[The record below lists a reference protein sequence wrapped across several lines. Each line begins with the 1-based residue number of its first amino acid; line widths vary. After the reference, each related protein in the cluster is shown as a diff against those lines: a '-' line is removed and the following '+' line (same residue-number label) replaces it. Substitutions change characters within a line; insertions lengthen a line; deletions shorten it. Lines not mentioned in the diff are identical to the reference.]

1 MMEVNEMKHWD
12 ELRDNLCRELDEI
25 AGKGELSA
33 GDLETVDKLTHT
45 LKNLDKI
52 MMGGEY
58 SNAGDWY
65 AMGNYGRES
74 YRGDYRDGMSYRG
87 RKRDSMGRYSRA
99 DAKDDMADKLRR
111 MMDDAPD
118 SRTREALEK
127 ALRCMEE

>member
-1 MMEVNEMKHWD
+1 MKHWD

-65 AMGNYGRES
+65 AMGNYGQES

-127 ALRCMEE
+127 ALRCMED

>member
-1 MMEVNEMKHWD
+1 MKHLE
-12 ELRDNLCRELDEI
+12 ELREILCQELEEI
-25 AGKGELSA
+25 AGKGELTA
-33 GDLETVDKLTHT
+33 GALDTVDKLTHT

-52 MMGGEY
+52 MMSEGY

-65 AMGNYGRES
+65 AMGNYGR
-74 YRGDYRDGMSYRG
+74 GMYRDDRYDTSYRG

-99 DAKDDMADKLRR
+99 DAREDMADKLRR

-127 ALRCMEE
+127 ALRSMEE

>member
-1 MMEVNEMKHWD
+1 
-12 ELRDNLCRELDEI
+12 
-25 AGKGELSA
+25 
-33 GDLETVDKLTHT
+33 
-45 LKNLDKI
+45 
-52 MMGGEY
+52 
-58 SNAGDWY
+58 
-65 AMGNYGRES
+65 MGNYGRES

>member
-1 MMEVNEMKHWD
+1 MKHWD

-65 AMGNYGRES
+65 AMGNYGQES

>member
-1 MMEVNEMKHWD
+1 MKHLED
-12 ELRDNLCRELDEI
+12 LRETLCRELDEI
-25 AGKGELSA
+25 AGKGDLSA

-58 SNAGDWY
+58 SNTGDWY
-65 AMGNYGRES
+65 AMGNYGRDG
-74 YRGDYRDGMSYRG
+74 YRDDYRYRG